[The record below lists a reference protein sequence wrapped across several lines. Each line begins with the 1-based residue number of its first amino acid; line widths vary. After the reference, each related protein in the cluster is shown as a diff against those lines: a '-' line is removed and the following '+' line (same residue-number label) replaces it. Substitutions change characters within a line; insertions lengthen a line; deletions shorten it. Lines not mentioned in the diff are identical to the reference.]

1 MDYWTVVQYQI
12 RGAPLLSENAGDFS
26 DPTQEGAAEHG
37 GALSWEANP
46 VGPKVNTTH
55 SWQRARNFVAET
67 SPWIAIVDD
76 DPAVLR
82 ALSRLLRSRALRVKT
97 FESGQEFLAAL
108 PDSLPECLIVDFQM
122 PEMNG
127 LELQQHLVRN
137 GIAIPAIL
145 ITAHGDAA
153 IYAPPAGEMFVA
165 SLRKPLQDD
174 VLFSAIDRSTGSSPR
189 AG

>member
-1 MDYWTVVQYQI
+1 
-12 RGAPLLSENAGDFS
+12 
-26 DPTQEGAAEHG
+26 
-37 GALSWEANP
+37 
-46 VGPKVNTTH
+46 
-55 SWQRARNFVAET
+55 VAET

-127 LELQQHLVRN
+127 LELQQHLVSN
-137 GIAIPAIL
+137 GIAIPTIL
-145 ITAHGDAA
+145 ITAHSDAA
-153 IYAPPAGEMFVA
+153 IFSPPASDTFVA

-174 VLFSAIDRSTGSSPR
+174 VLFSAIDRAIGSSP
-189 AG
+189 GVG